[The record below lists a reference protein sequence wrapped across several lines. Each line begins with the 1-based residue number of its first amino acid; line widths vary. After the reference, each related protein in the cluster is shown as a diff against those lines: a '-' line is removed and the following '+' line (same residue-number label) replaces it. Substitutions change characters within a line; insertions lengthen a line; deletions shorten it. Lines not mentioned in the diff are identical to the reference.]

1 MIQEGAE
8 RGRGMTNNLL
18 AFCRKQPV
26 EFQSVSLEEILKSS
40 QGLLKPLIPEGIT
53 IKTDCQCRG
62 WVSGAADQ
70 LELLLMNLILNARD
84 AQPEGGQI
92 LISLCSEAST
102 AERKGLFL
110 ETDRIVVLT
119 VKDAGIGID
128 QDTSSRIFDPFFTT
142 KEDGTGLG
150 LSIVAATVYRH
161 GGQITVDSEPG
172 KGTVFRISLPEVTP
186 FTEESSIPQ
195 NTVPAATGS
204 FASERTVLIVDDDER
219 VLRLMALVLRNS
231 GYHVLEAQ
239 TGADALN
246 QCDLWKRTIDLLI
259 TDVVMPVMDGPEVAR
274 QVQRI
279 YPGIKIVFVS
289 GYFQEEA
296 GIQKFIDEGGQF
308 IAKPFVP
315 EELRDLVGKV
325 LEQ

>member
-1 MIQEGAE
+1 
-8 RGRGMTNNLL
+8 
-18 AFCRKQPV
+18 
-26 EFQSVSLEEILKSS
+26 
-40 QGLLKPLIPEGIT
+40 
-53 IKTDCQCRG
+53 
-62 WVSGAADQ
+62 
-70 LELLLMNLILNARD
+70 
-84 AQPEGGQI
+84 
-92 LISLCSEAST
+92 
-102 AERKGLFL
+102 
-110 ETDRIVVLT
+110 
-119 VKDAGIGID
+119 
-128 QDTSSRIFDPFFTT
+128 
-142 KEDGTGLG
+142 
-150 LSIVAATVYRH
+150 
-161 GGQITVDSEPG
+161 
-172 KGTVFRISLPEVTP
+172 VTP
-186 FTEESSIPQ
+186 FTEESSISQ

-279 YPGIKIVFVS
+279 YPGIKIGFVS